1 MQAQVAS
8 VDQTLHLLQER
19 GYRLTNPRRVI
30 VDTVF
35 SFEQAFSAEDIVR
48 QVDLA
53 DPSVGRATVF
63 RTLDVLAQLGVLD
76 RLHGPDGCHS
86 YVLGMGEGT
95 HYHHLVC
102 SSCGTVVPFEGCN
115 VEEMLADLQRS
126 TRFEI
131 SNHMLEVFGLCEN
144 CQR

>member
-1 MQAQVAS
+1 ME
-8 VDQTLHLLQER
+8 LLQER
-19 GYRLTNPRRVI
+19 GYRITNPRRVI

-35 SFEQAFSAEDIVR
+35 GFSQAFSAEDIVR
-48 QVDLA
+48 EVDRV
-53 DPSVGRATVF
+53 DQSVGRATVF

-86 YVLGMGEGT
+86 YVQGMGKGA

-115 VEEMLADLQRS
+115 VEDMLAELQRS

-144 CQR
+144 CQN

>member
-1 MQAQVAS
+1 MS
-8 VDQTLHLLQER
+8 VTQLSPRETMNLLQER

-30 VDTVF
+30 VETVF
-35 SFEQAFSAEDIVR
+35 EIEQAFSAEDLVR
-48 QVDLA
+48 RIEGVD
-53 DPSVGRATVF
+53 SNIGRATVF

-86 YVLGMGEGT
+86 YVLGMGNDA

-102 SSCGTVVPFEGCN
+102 SSCGTVVPFEGCT
-115 VEEMLADLQRS
+115 VDSMLAELQRT

-131 SNHMLEVFGLCEN
+131 SAHMLEVFGLCES
-144 CQR
+144 CQN

>member
-1 MQAQVAS
+1 ME
-8 VDQTLHLLQER
+8 LLQER
-19 GYRLTNPRRVI
+19 GYRLTGPRRVI
-30 VDTVF
+30 VDTVVAF
-35 SFEQAFSAEDIVR
+35 NQAFSAEDIVR
-48 QVDLA
+48 EVERIDK
-53 DPSVGRATVF
+53 SVGRATIF
-63 RTLDVLAQLGVLD
+63 RTLDVLTRLGVLD

-86 YVLGMGEGT
+86 YVPGMGKGA

-115 VEEMLADLQRS
+115 VEGMLADLQRS

-144 CQR
+144 CQN